1 MTLTTIWCIWRPILL
16 DFRQSDAVY
25 EFPMHC
31 DPPAITFIPCE
42 EHFRPVLPTI
52 EGNVDYL
59 TLRGQLTTMDE
70 LLRTSGLEN
79 EFVTRSLKHWVKTL
93 SQSKVEQIE
102 LSGEGKCGVI
112 RLEDL
117 VSGKQQARFQEH
129 SIRALRCTIARTLL
143 GGSFRDFAARM
154 ADSPLLQWFCQVG
167 QLDRVKLPAK
177 STIPRYATWL
187 PEEEM
192 REVIKGLLR
201 KAGAAISDGEQALD
215 LEAPLDLS
223 TMFLDT
229 TCLKANIHFPVDWV
243 LLRDGVKSLM
253 QSVELVRSH
262 GLKSRMC
269 EPQEFITKINR
280 LSMEMTHTRRKKN
293 GNKERK
299 RVLREMKR
307 IVTVVRAHAQR
318 YYTLLDENWQAT
330 DWTRPQ
336 AEQVLKRLKSIIE
349 ALPAAVKQA
358 HERIIGERQV
368 ANAEKI
374 LSLFEPDIHVIVR
387 GKAGEEVEFG
397 NLLVLGEQID
407 GLIMDWELFK
417 EQVPADVRLVR
428 PSVERVE
435 NGLAISLKGLITDR
449 GFDNK
454 TNVRWLEERGT
465 FAGLC
470 PRDPRALCEA
480 MKDEDFAQ
488 AQHRRAQTEARVAI
502 FKNEFLGRPMRS
514 EGFENRALQ
523 VAWGVLTHN
532 LWVLANKLRE
542 QRKIREQKLRKA
554 A

>member
-1 MTLTTIWCIWRPILL
+1 
-16 DFRQSDAVY
+16 
-25 EFPMHC
+25 MHC
-31 DPPAITFIPCE
+31 EPPPITFIPCE
-42 EHFRPVLPTI
+42 VHFRPVLPTI
-52 EGNVDYL
+52 EGNADYL
-59 TLRGQLTTMDE
+59 ALRGQLTTMDE
-70 LLRTSGLEN
+70 LLRTSGVET
-79 EFVTRSLKHWVKTL
+79 EFITRSLKHWVKTL

-117 VSGKQQARFQEH
+117 ISGKQQARFQEH
-129 SIRALRCTIARTLL
+129 SVRALRCTIARTLL
-143 GGSFRDFAARM
+143 VGSFRDFAARL

-167 QLDRVKLPAK
+167 QLDRVKVPAK
-177 STIPRYATWL
+177 STIQRYATWL
-187 PEEEM
+187 PEEDI
-192 REVIKGLLR
+192 REVINVLLR
-201 KAGAAISDGEQALD
+201 KAGAATADGKQVLD
-215 LEAPLDLS
+215 LEEPLDLS

-229 TCLKANIHFPVDWV
+229 TCVKANIHFPVDWV

-253 QSVELVRSH
+253 QSVELIRTH
-262 GLKSRMC
+262 GLRSRMC
-269 EPQEFITKINR
+269 EPQVFITKINR

-368 ANAEKI
+368 ANDEKI
-374 LSLFEPDIHVIVR
+374 LSLFEPDIHVMVR
-387 GKAGEEVEFG
+387 GKAGAEVEFG

-417 EQVPADVRLVR
+417 EQVPADPRLVR

-435 NGLAISLKGLITDR
+435 NGLAISLKGLVTDR

-470 PRDPRALCEA
+470 PRDPRALREA
-480 MKDEDFAQ
+480 MNDEDFAQ
-488 AQHRRAQTEARVAI
+488 AQHRRAQTEARIAI

-523 VAWGVLTHN
+523 VAWGVLTHD
-532 LWVLANKLRE
+532 LWVLAEKLRE

>member
-1 MTLTTIWCIWRPILL
+1 
-16 DFRQSDAVY
+16 
-25 EFPMHC
+25 MHC
-31 DPPAITFIPCE
+31 EPPPITFIPCE

-70 LLRTSGLEN
+70 LLRSSGVEN

-102 LSGEGKCGVI
+102 LSGEGKGGVI

-117 VSGKQQARFQEH
+117 IGGKQQARFQEH

-143 GGSFRDFAARM
+143 WGSFRDFAARM

-167 QLDRVKLPAK
+167 QLDRVKVPAK
-177 STIPRYATWL
+177 STIQRYATWL

-192 REVIKGLLR
+192 REVINGLLR
-201 KAGAAISDGEQALD
+201 KAGAAISDGKQVLD

-223 TMFLDT
+223 RMFLDT

-243 LLRDGVKSLM
+243 LMRDGVKSLM
-253 QSVELVRSH
+253 QSVELIRSH

-368 ANAEKI
+368 ANDGKI

-470 PRDPRALCEA
+470 PRDPRALREA

-488 AQHRRAQTEARVAI
+488 AQHRRAQTEARIAI

-532 LWVLANKLRE
+532 LWVLAEKLRE
-542 QRKIREQKLRKA
+542 QRKIREQQLRKA

>member
-1 MTLTTIWCIWRPILL
+1 MSW
-16 DFRQSDAVY
+16 
-25 EFPMHC
+25 E
-31 DPPAITFIPCE
+31 PPAITFIPCE

-59 TLRGQLTTMDE
+59 ALRGQLTVMDE
-70 LLRTSGLEN
+70 LLRTSGVEN
-79 EFVTRSLKHWVKTL
+79 EFVVRSLEHWVKTL
-93 SQSKVEQIE
+93 RQSKVEQIE
-102 LSGEGKCGVI
+102 LSGEGQSGVI
-112 RLEDL
+112 RLEEL
-117 VSGKQQARFQEH
+117 IRGQQQVRFQEH

-143 GGSFRDFAARM
+143 GESFRDFAARL

-167 QLDRVKLPAK
+167 QLDRVKVPAK
-177 STIPRYATWL
+177 STLQRYATWL
-187 PEEEM
+187 PEEQEM
-192 REVIKGLLR
+192 REVINGLLR
-201 KAGAAISDGEQALD
+201 KAGAALEDGKQVLD
-215 LEAPLDLS
+215 LEEPLDLS

-229 TCLKANIHFPVDWV
+229 TCVKANIHFPVDWV

-253 QSVELVRSH
+253 QSVELIRTH

-269 EPQEFITKINR
+269 EPQEFIKKINR

-318 YYTLLDENWQAT
+318 YRTLLDENWQAT

-336 AEQVLKRLKSIIE
+336 AEQVLKRIDSVME

-358 HERIIGERQV
+358 HERIIGERPV
-368 ANAEKI
+368 ANDEKL
-374 LSLFEPDIHVIVR
+374 LSLFEPNIHVIVR

-397 NLLVLGEQID
+397 NLLVLGEQRD

-417 EQVPADVRLVR
+417 EEVPADVRLVR
-428 PSVERVE
+428 PSVERTE
-435 NGLAISLKGLITDR
+435 SGLKVAIKSLVTDR

-454 TNVRWLEERGT
+454 INVKWLEGRGT
-465 FAGLC
+465 FPGLC
-470 PRDPRALCEA
+470 PRNPHALREA

-488 AQHRRAQTEARVAI
+488 AQRRRAQTEARVAI

-542 QRKIREQKLRKA
+542 QRRIREQKLRQA